1 MAMVFLSENPD
12 QIYSSW
18 NNGPNNGV
26 KITALPVIDNGKR
39 FEAIVI
45 FSGCVADESG
55 NCNVVADWSVN
66 TVTGKSLGEIKN
78 APLWVDRPAPVQGQL
93 QISEKGLGLVADKKD
108 VGYVFTVKVKDLIG
122 GKSVQLIQRTKVGN
136 T

>member
-1 MAMVFLSENPD
+1 MRYFILLFLFLSASASGEEWQSYDGNFMAMVFLSENPD

-78 APLWVDRPAPVQGQL
+78 APLWVDRPPT
-93 QISEKGLGLVADKKD
+93 LGHS
-108 VGYVFTVKVKDLIG
+108 I
-122 GKSVQLIQRTKVGN
+122 
-136 T
+136 